1 MGADVSSTSILLVTD
16 RNDGGKNYSGVDF
29 DVYYVQSCPTAGL
42 DCLSAGGSCTDNVGG
57 YCTCGFIP
65 CNCTCTNPTPTGS
78 DSTTQKIVLGVLGA
92 VLVLLVILFV
102 FCHRKQKTT
111 IQTQEKLIKKH
122 SDELTRRESQ
132 LKEFQL
138 GTSEFGDAVAFIDSL
153 IESESLLGNPSK
165 VQNLGLVKRCLIG
178 KTGNAIHVPDNAK
191 RGHTFIMSEFAGIH
205 VKPQRC
211 TSLLKN
217 QNIATMPRHHTLG
230 CIPEFVN
237 LDASQQNIL
246 FELLSFSHLNR
257 WDFDIFK
264 VADIADKN
272 TLLFVAW
279 AIIFSPHSQ
288 FAMAKVLKQTNV
300 DLNNFQGYHFD
311 DLDLDIDMETLV
323 DYLRAIEKDYNAEN
337 PYHNAIHA
345 ADVVQTLHSL
355 IQMAGKSFFDKEQTF
370 TVLVAAAV
378 HDVKH
383 PGFNNNFQVNSVTD
397 LAVAHND
404 QSVLENEHVSHAF
417 KLMTHGHPD
426 EQRNLNFLRKL
437 KPSEFAEVR
446 KRIIEAV
453 LHTGILLSCV
463 TITCVYICVRIVL
476 KCFCVSL

>member
-1 MGADVSSTSILLVTD
+1 
-16 RNDGGKNYSGVDF
+16 
-29 DVYYVQSCPTAGL
+29 
-42 DCLSAGGSCTDNVGG
+42 
-57 YCTCGFIP
+57 
-65 CNCTCTNPTPTGS
+65 
-78 DSTTQKIVLGVLGA
+78 
-92 VLVLLVILFV
+92 
-102 FCHRKQKTT
+102 
-111 IQTQEKLIKKH
+111 
-122 SDELTRRESQ
+122 
-132 LKEFQL
+132 
-138 GTSEFGDAVAFIDSL
+138 
-153 IESESLLGNPSK
+153 
-165 VQNLGLVKRCLIG
+165 
-178 KTGNAIHVPDNAK
+178 
-191 RGHTFIMSEFAGIH
+191 
-205 VKPQRC
+205 
-211 TSLLKN
+211 
-217 QNIATMPRHHTLG
+217 MPRHHTLG

-288 FAMAKVLKQTNV
+288 FAMAKVLKQTNM

-437 KPSEFAEVR
+437 KSSEFAEVR

-453 LHTGILLSCV
+453 LHTDMSRHFANAASIKSKTAGKPWSTIDPATRWEVFMYLLHLADISNPAKVDPVFKFWTSRCLDEFFAQGDKERERGLPISPNCDRTTTKEADSQIGFINFVVKPAFVLLAEIIPEVSKNILPVIESNL
-463 TITCVYICVRIVL
+463 VYWGDQKSKREKNSPGV
-476 KCFCVSL
+476 